1 MGCVLNV
8 YERNAN
14 GQKWFFKC
22 GGFLVVVCI
31 KGLQYSFYFR
41 QKTQFTEVQG
51 FLAAFTV
58 NINFNVHSL
67 WWWLYK

>member
-1 MGCVLNV
+1 M
-8 YERNAN
+8 
-14 GQKWFFKC
+14 
-22 GGFLVVVCI
+22 VVCF

-41 QKTQFTEVQG
+41 QKTQFTKVQG

-67 WWWLYK
+67 CGGYINKIFLCSQQICTEHLYMDLY